1 MSGFDDMLNS
11 FEKEVNRTKPKK
23 KRRRLNGTSS
33 QNLPLL
39 PGAPQEPLLGGP
51 SSDDVPAFHPPQNPS
66 SPAKATAT
74 PDPKV
79 NFLVIGMQ
87 KAGTSWIYK
96 MLENHPCIALSK
108 EKEVHYWD
116 MHFKKDD
123 SWYESQFPDDTEGK
137 VVGEVTPD
145 YLSMW
150 MEKVGKIHSYNPKM
164 KLIVIARDEVDRA
177 WSAFLMWCRIEGKDV
192 SAMSEDEV
200 FESLTNEYYQS
211 RSDFAGGLHNYLQKF
226 PREQIFVADFKD
238 VVGRPQELMNDVF
251 HFLGVPNLTI
261 QEEKLS
267 KNYQITTDR
276 KAVLENVRHA
286 APEGLKDKLAPRLKA
301 FYKPMV
307 KANKAALKSFRES

>member
-1 MSGFDDMLNS
+1 MIDSLQT
-11 FEKEVNRTKPKK
+11 EVERAKPKK
-23 KRRRLNGTSS
+23 KNKRRRLS
-33 QNLPLL
+33 
-39 PGAPQEPLLGGP
+39 GP
-51 SSDDVPAFHPPQNPS
+51 SSSKPPPAAEVGASHFEQHSLEGPSSGDDMPSHHPPQHPS
-66 SPAKATAT
+66 SPA
-74 PDPKV
+74 KV

-96 MLENHPCIALSK
+96 MFEDHPSIALSK

-123 SWYESQFPDDTEGK
+123 SWYESQFPDDTQGK

-164 KLIVIARDEVDRA
+164 KLIVIVRDEIDRA

-192 SAMSEDEV
+192 TAMSEDEV

-211 RSDFAGGLHNYLQKF
+211 RSDLAGGLQNYLQKF
-226 PREQIFVADFKD
+226 SKKQIFVADFKD
-238 VVGRPQELMNDVF
+238 VSRRPQELMNEVF
-251 HFLGVPNLTI
+251 QFLGVPELAI

-276 KAVLENVRHA
+276 TAVLENVRHT
-286 APEGLKDKLAPRLKA
+286 APEGLKEKLASRLKA
-301 FYKPMV
+301 FYKPIV
-307 KANKAALKSFRES
+307 KANKAALKSFREV